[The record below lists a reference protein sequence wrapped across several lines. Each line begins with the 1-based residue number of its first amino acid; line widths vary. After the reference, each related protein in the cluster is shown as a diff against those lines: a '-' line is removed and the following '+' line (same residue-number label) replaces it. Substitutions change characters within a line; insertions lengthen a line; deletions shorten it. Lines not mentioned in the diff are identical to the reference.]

1 MDFAAA
7 FIAAVA
13 RRCRPRGMTRP
24 RRDGLPG
31 NGVRATL
38 AGPDPNWSEFFPAE
52 RASALKLLFTR
63 LGIGVDTVEIR
74 RRVDHS
80 GRGMAGEDNLAWL
93 RGPAS
98 VPTKRQQPSDH
109 VDPPSSRGRPSRC
122 GSGAPVSE
130 MRRGPSSRTWH
141 ASSPT
146 MSFCPPPR
154 WATWDCVAPRSPI
167 TLSRHPPIASAS
179 SPQATARRRQSLR
192 TGSPSPLLER
202 TFHRKC
208 H

>member
-1 MDFAAA
+1 
-7 FIAAVA
+7 
-13 RRCRPRGMTRP
+13 MTRP

-130 MRRGPSSRTWH
+130 MRRGAILQDLARIQSHDVVLPASTMGDMGLRCTAQPDHAQQAPPDRLGVVTPSDRAPTTIPTHGVPFPLARTN
-141 ASSPT
+141 
-146 MSFCPPPR
+146 
-154 WATWDCVAPRSPI
+154 V
-167 TLSRHPPIASAS
+167 
-179 SPQATARRRQSLR
+179 
-192 TGSPSPLLER
+192 PS
-202 TFHRKC
+202 
-208 H
+208 